1 MGGGFFR
8 GEYPWQWPTLI
19 PLLVLMKST
28 LVLLLAG
35 ALAFLTSASRPPA
48 EPTTQL
54 FLVGDSTMSEKA
66 DLTKPER
73 GWGMAFSQYFDNGVV
88 IRNTAVNGRS
98 TKSFYREGRW
108 AKVLEQLK
116 PGDWVFIQFGHN
128 DSKVEDSVRSAPA
141 QTLYRQLLTKF
152 VQEAKAKGAN
162 PVLLTPVGRRYFDDA
177 GQRKDDHGEYPGV
190 VREVAKAQKVP
201 LIDMHEK
208 TWALYSQ
215 LGEVG
220 SRPLFWSYQNGYYQ
234 ANPVA
239 PAKNDNTHFSAY
251 GATRVAQLVA
261 QSVKAQNLP
270 LASHLRRAVFESKYM
285 FDLPVVLQASFKK
298 DTFNLAQY
306 GAVADGQI
314 LNTEAFRKAIEACAG
329 AGGTVLVPRG
339 LWLTGP
345 IVLKSNVN
353 LHLATGALVQFTADR
368 RQYPLI
374 KTTWEGEEAIRS
386 QAPISGV
393 DLTNIAI
400 TGTGTFDGAGDAWRP
415 VKKSKLNET
424 QWQKL
429 VASGGVLSEKKD
441 YWYPSAGSMKGNL
454 LATASTP
461 RKSLNPADFDDI
473 RDFLRPNML
482 SLTSCKQILLEGF
495 TIQNSPAWTI
505 HPLLCENITLRNV
518 TAKNPWYGQNTDALD
533 LESCRNGLV
542 EGCTFDVGDD
552 GICIKSGRDEQG
564 RKRGVPTENFIV
576 RDTKVYHAHGGFV
589 IGSEMSGGARNL
601 FVSNCTFIG
610 TDVGLRFKT
619 ARGRG
624 GVVEN
629 IFVDGVDMTDIAGEA
644 ILFDMYYAAKDPVP
658 LAGESTAPPVI
669 AAQPLN
675 EGTPQFQGFRIRNV
689 TCKGATTGILVR
701 GLPEMAIKDIRIENA
716 VIESTK
722 GLVCQEAENIQ
733 LKNVALYCTDTTPVL
748 EVQNSRDITL
758 DGIRY
763 ANGADLLLRVT
774 GDRSKAVK
782 LVNTDTKAAKKDLN
796 TGKEVGKKTVT
807 VARK

>member
-1 MGGGFFR
+1 MKA
-8 GEYPWQWPTLI
+8 TLT
-19 PLLVLMKST
+19 V
-28 LVLLLAG
+28 LLAG
-35 ALAFLTSASRPPA
+35 LATGLTVGFRPAA
-48 EPTTQL
+48 EPQTQI
-54 FLVGDSTMSEKA
+54 FLVGDSTMSDKP
-66 DLTKPER
+66 DLSKPER
-73 GWGMAFSQYFDNGVV
+73 GWGMEFGQYFDHQVV

-98 TKSFYREGRW
+98 TKSFLREGRW
-108 AKVLEQLK
+108 AKVLEGLK

-128 DSKVEDSVRSAPA
+128 DSKAEDSVRSAPA

-152 VQEAKAKGAN
+152 VQEAKQKGAN

-177 GQRKDDHGEYPGV
+177 GKRKDDHGEYPGV

-201 LIDMHEK
+201 LIDLHEK
-208 TWALYSQ
+208 SWAMYSAM
-215 LGEVG
+215 GEQG
-220 SRPLFWSYQNGYYQ
+220 TRPLFWSYQNGYYQ
-234 ANPVA
+234 PNPVP
-239 PAKNDNTHFSAY
+239 PAKNDNTHFSEY

-261 QSVKAQNLP
+261 QDVQAQHLG
-270 LASHLRRAVFESKYM
+270 LASHLSHTPFEGKLAA
-285 FDLPVVLQASFKK
+285 DLPVVLEPVFKK
-298 DTFNLAQY
+298 DTFNLTKY
-306 GAVADGQI
+306 GAVADGQT
-314 LNTEAFRKAIEACAG
+314 LNTEAFRKAIEACA
-329 AGGTVLVPRG
+329 ANGGTVLVPRG

-345 IVLKSNVN
+345 ITLKNNVN

-368 RQYPLI
+368 SQYPLI
-374 KTTWEGEEAIRS
+374 KTTWEGEDAIRS

-400 TGTGTFDGAGDAWRP
+400 TGSGTFDGAGDAWRP
-415 VKKSKLNET
+415 VKKSKLNDT

-441 YWYPSAGSMKGNL
+441 MWYPSAASMKGNL
-454 LATASTP
+454 LAADGKA
-461 RKSLNPADFDDI
+461 RKSLNPADFDDV
-473 RDFLRPNML
+473 RDYLRPNML
-482 SLTSCKQILLEGF
+482 SLTRCKQILLQGF

-505 HPLLCENITLRNV
+505 HPLLCENITLRGV

-533 LESCRNGLV
+533 LESCRNGVV

-589 IGSEMSGGARNL
+589 IGSEMSGGARNIY
-601 FVSNCTFIG
+601 VSNCTFMG

-658 LAGESTAPPVI
+658 MAGESTAPPVI
-669 AAQPLN
+669 APMPLN
-675 EGTPQFQGFRIRNV
+675 EGTPQFKTFRIKNV

-701 GLPEMAIKDIRIENA
+701 GLPEMSIKDISIENA
-716 VIESTK
+716 VLESKK
-722 GLVCQEAENIQ
+722 GLVCQEAENIR
-733 LKNVALYCTDTTPVL
+733 LKNVSLLSTDTAPVM
-748 EVQNSRDITL
+748 EVQNSRNLAL

-763 ANGADLLLRVT
+763 ANGAELLLRVT
-774 GDRSKAVK
+774 GDRSKDIRLTNTNTK
-782 LVNTDTKAAKKDLN
+782 LAKKDVQL
-796 TGKEVGKKTVT
+796 GDKVAKKTVIT
-807 VARK
+807 AQR

>member
-1 MGGGFFR
+1 
-8 GEYPWQWPTLI
+8 
-19 PLLVLMKST
+19 MKST
-28 LVLLLAG
+28 LVALLAG
-35 ALAFLTSASRPPA
+35 LGTCLTAAFRPVDAPK
-48 EPTTQL
+48 TQI
-54 FLVGDSTMSEKA
+54 FLVGDSTMADKA

-73 GWGMAFSQYFDNGVV
+73 GWGMEFGQYFDGGVV

-98 TKSFYREGRW
+98 TKSFLREGRW
-108 AKVLEQLK
+108 AKVVQDLK

-177 GQRKDDHGEYPGV
+177 GKRKDDHGEYPGV

-201 LIDMHEK
+201 LIDLHEK
-208 TWALYSQ
+208 SWAMYSAM
-215 LGEVG
+215 GETG
-220 SRPLFWSYQNGYYQ
+220 TRPLFWSYLNGYYQ
-234 ANPVA
+234 PNPVA
-239 PAKNDNTHFSAY
+239 PAKNDNTHFSEY
-251 GATRVAQLVA
+251 GATRVAQIVA
-261 QSVKAQNLP
+261 EDVQTQHLA
-270 LASHLRRAVFESKYM
+270 LASHLARTAFEGKLAA
-285 FDLPVVLQASFKK
+285 DLPVVLQTMFKK
-298 DTFNLAQY
+298 DTFNLAKY
-306 GAVADGQI
+306 GAVADGQT
-314 LNTEAFRKAIEACAG
+314 LNSEAFRKAIEACAVT
-329 AGGTVLVPRG
+329 GGTVLVPRG

-368 RQYPLI
+368 SQYPLI

-393 DLTNIAI
+393 DLTNIAV
-400 TGTGTFDGAGDAWRP
+400 TGNGTFDGAGDAWRP
-415 VKKSKLNET
+415 VKKNKLNES

-429 VASGGVLSEKKD
+429 VASGGVLNEKKD
-441 YWYPSAGSMKGNL
+441 YWYHTAASLKGNM
-454 LATASTP
+454 LAAAGTP
-461 RKSLNPADFDDI
+461 RKSLNVGDFDDI

-482 SLTSCKQILLEGF
+482 SLTRCKQVLLESF
-495 TIQNSPAWTI
+495 VIQNSPAWTI
-505 HPLLCENITLRNV
+505 HPLLCEDITVRNV
-518 TAKNPWYGQNTDALD
+518 TARNPWYGQNTDAID

-552 GICIKSGRDEQG
+552 GLCIKSGRDEEG
-564 RKRGVPTENFIV
+564 RKRGVPTENFVI
-576 RDTKVYHAHGGFV
+576 RDCKVYHAHGGFV
-589 IGSEMSGGARNL
+589 IGSEMSGGVRNL
-601 FVSNCTFIG
+601 YVSNCTFIG

-644 ILFDMYYAAKDPVP
+644 VLFDMYYAAKDPVP

-669 AAQPLN
+669 AAKPLN
-675 EGTPQFQGFRIRNV
+675 EGTPQFKNFRIRNI

-701 GLPEMAIKDIRIENA
+701 GLPEMSIKDISIENA
-716 VIESTK
+716 VLESKK
-722 GLVCQEAENIQ
+722 GLLCQEAENIR
-733 LKNVALYCTDTTPVL
+733 LKNVTLLSTETMPVM
-748 EVQNSRDITL
+748 EVQNSRNITL

-763 ANGADLLLRVT
+763 ANGAELLLRVT
-774 GDRSKAVK
+774 GDRSKDIR
-782 LVNTDTKAAKKDLN
+782 LVNTNTKLAKKDVQL
-796 TGKEVGKKTVT
+796 GDKVAKKTVS
-807 VARK
+807 VAQR